1 MKLKIFPV
9 GPLGTNCYFII
20 DENTK
25 TAAVVDPGYDA
36 AYIHGKLSRL
46 GVTCKMILL
55 THGHADHTGAL
66 GELRRRAG
74 APVYIHAGD
83 VNMLSDPALSQA
95 RFIGTGDE
103 QLDPPEHVL
112 SDGDKITLGDTTV
125 EVLHT
130 PGHTPGSVC
139 YLIRGESKNIMLSGD
154 TLFRESI
161 GRYDLAGGGFATL
174 KRSLAKI
181 SGLEGDWR
189 VYPGHGPS
197 TTLSHERKANMYLK
211 W

>member
-83 VNMLSDPALSQA
+83 VNMLSDPALS
-95 RFIGTGDE
+95 G
-103 QLDPPEHVL
+103 LYP
-112 SDGDKITLGDTTV
+112 
-125 EVLHT
+125 
-130 PGHTPGSVC
+130 
-139 YLIRGESKNIMLSGD
+139 RGRRKHA
-154 TLFRESI
+154 FRPCAVAGKVYRHG
-161 GRYDLAGGGFATL
+161 GRAT
-174 KRSLAKI
+174 
-181 SGLEGDWR
+181 
-189 VYPGHGPS
+189 
-197 TTLSHERKANMYLK
+197 
-211 W
+211 

>member
-46 GVTCKMILL
+46 GVTCKDD
-55 THGHADHTGAL
+55 TSHAWTCRPH
-66 GELRRRAG
+66 RRARRVAQTCRCPG
-74 APVYIHAGD
+74 LYPRGRRKHAFRPCAVAGKVYRH
-83 VNMLSDPALSQA
+83 
-95 RFIGTGDE
+95 GDE

-139 YLIRGESKNIMLSGD
+139 YLIRGEGKKHHALRRHAFQGEH
-154 TLFRESI
+154 RP
-161 GRYDLAGGGFATL
+161 
-174 KRSLAKI
+174 
-181 SGLEGDWR
+181 
-189 VYPGHGPS
+189 V
-197 TTLSHERKANMYLK
+197 
-211 W
+211 